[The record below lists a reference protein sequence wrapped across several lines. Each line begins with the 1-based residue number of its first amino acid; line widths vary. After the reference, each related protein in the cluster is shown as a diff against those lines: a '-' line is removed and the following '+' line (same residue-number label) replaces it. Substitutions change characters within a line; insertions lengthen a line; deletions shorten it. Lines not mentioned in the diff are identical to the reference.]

1 MIFSEIFSLARH
13 FITSCVIC
21 VLTSFNFHVPVFL
34 FFSRGLLV
42 VVLSFRDFVT
52 RGLLVVVLSFPEI
65 VTCCTSRTCR
75 SMPMTR
81 MGSPSRW
88 VDAAGYNCRTA
99 ASPDASEPE
108 RGHVRQASSPVPA
121 VESTRQSIIRLR
133 HMCCNVMCTA
143 RTRCS
148 YFSRL
153 LMSSRRR

>member
-1 MIFSEIFSLARH
+1 MIFRVFAASLPRGRASGARY
-13 FITSCVIC
+13 S
-21 VLTSFNFHVPVFL
+21 VFL

-81 MGSPSRW
+81 MGSPSRRL

-99 ASPDASEPE
+99 ASPDASLPDC
-108 RGHVRQASSPVPA
+108 GHVRQASSPVPA
-121 VESTRQSIIRLR
+121 VDKAIDYQSLTY
-133 HMCCNVMCTA
+133 V
-143 RTRCS
+143 
-148 YFSRL
+148 L
-153 LMSSRRR
+153 